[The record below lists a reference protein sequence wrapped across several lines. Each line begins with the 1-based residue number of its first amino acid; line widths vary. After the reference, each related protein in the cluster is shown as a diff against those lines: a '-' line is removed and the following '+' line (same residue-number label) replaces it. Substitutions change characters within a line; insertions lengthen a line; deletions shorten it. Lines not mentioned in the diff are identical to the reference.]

1 MLGNLLWTRPR
12 IEAALSEL
20 DKSRLTLPKLSLAH
34 LFRDFD
40 DVPVTIGQVP
50 LGPWSSPLAD
60 VVMLMKL
67 VGCAKPRKMMEV
79 GSYRGFTALMMARHA
94 PPDASLVTVDREPM
108 HGEAYR
114 NAPEAAMIERRICE
128 IEPAAFEQDARAS
141 YDVIFLDADHS
152 FDAVKRDTEILLP
165 LIKPDGY
172 FVWHDYGNWGKFSGK
187 NGVPEYLHGL
197 AKTMPVA
204 VVVGSQLGI
213 YSPAW
218 ADSKADA
225 FSAAI
230 LEEDNLYPDP
240 WATAEARG

>member
-1 MLGNLLWTRPR
+1 MLANFLWTRPR

-20 DKSRLTLPKLSLAH
+20 DKSRLKLPKLSLAR
-34 LFRDFD
+34 LFPEFD
-40 DVPVTIGQVP
+40 ETPVTIGQVP

-60 VVMLMKL
+60 VIMLMKL
-67 VGCAKPRKMMEV
+67 VGCAKPHKMMEV
-79 GSYRGFTALMMARHA
+79 GSYRGFTALMMAKHA
-94 PPDASLVTVDREPM
+94 SKDATLVTVDRQPM

-114 NAPEAAMIERRICE
+114 NAPEASMIERRICE
-128 IEPAAFEQDARAS
+128 VEPGAFAQDAPGS
-141 YDVIFLDADHS
+141 YDLIFLDADHM
-152 FDAVKRDTEILLP
+152 FDAVKHDTEILLP
-165 LIKPDGY
+165 LLKHDGY
-172 FVWHDYGNWGKFSGK
+172 FVWHDYGNWGKFSRM

-225 FSAAI
+225 FNSA
-230 LEEDNLYPDP
+230 LLDEGNLYPDP
-240 WATAEARG
+240 WTTAEARG